1 MRFHMTD
8 SEIISSYK
16 NAENYKDQ
24 VKILAELNSVPV
36 QEMAKKMRD
45 LGLDVDMRWYAQSQR
60 TATKPE
66 KEEKVYMNVNEEMQK
81 LKDDSERLKTEL
93 ETQTEINRGLTET
106 LAAFREKAA
115 WADKYRKIIM
125 ILMEVE
131 A

>member
-45 LGLDVDMRWYAQSQR
+45 LGLDVDMR
-60 TATKPE
+60 
-66 KEEKVYMNVNEEMQK
+66 
-81 LKDDSERLKTEL
+81 
-93 ETQTEINRGLTET
+93 
-106 LAAFREKAA
+106 
-115 WADKYRKIIM
+115 
-125 ILMEVE
+125 
-131 A
+131 